1 MTARPDPGEF
11 AIDDFLRGQER
22 KSLLRFI
29 ACGSVDHGKSTLIG
43 RLLYEAK
50 LLFDDQLET
59 LAAESRKHGTLG
71 KELDFSLLLDGLAA
85 EREQKITIDV
95 AYRFFATERRK
106 FIVADT
112 PGHEQYT
119 RNMATGA
126 STADLALI
134 VVNAQTGITRQTRR
148 HSLIVSTLG
157 VRRLVLAVN
166 KMDLVDWSEAGFRA
180 IESEFRSFADALG
193 VRDIV
198 CIPLAARSGDNIARH
213 SPEMAWYRGPT
224 LLDYLEEVEVGPE
237 PHAAGFR
244 LPVQLVN
251 RPDADFRGYSGL
263 IASGDAYVGMPV
275 RVMPAG
281 ETSHIDRIVT
291 FDGDIERASA
301 GQSVTVTLADEIDAS
316 RGDVIAE
323 AGRPPQVSDRLQAR
337 IVWVGKEPLAPGR
350 GYLIK
355 LGSTSAKATAEAP
368 LRVLDLDAGAV
379 KAAERLFINDIGEC
393 TLRLDRPIAA
403 DRYAESKETGSF
415 ILIDPESYDT
425 VGMGFVEGSRARE
438 GLLARLRRRLTAP
451 RHTSAKTTSDRSR
464 DSHFRSIAKAVSWR
478 TTGSIDTFLVT
489 FIITGSK
496 VFASSVAVTEILTKI
511 VFYYGHERVWALIP
525 WGRE

>member
-1 MTARPDPGEF
+1 
-11 AIDDFLRGQER
+11 
-22 KSLLRFI
+22 
-29 ACGSVDHGKSTLIG
+29 
-43 RLLYEAK
+43 
-50 LLFDDQLET
+50 
-59 LAAESRKHGTLG
+59 
-71 KELDFSLLLDGLAA
+71 
-85 EREQKITIDV
+85 
-95 AYRFFATERRK
+95 
-106 FIVADT
+106 
-112 PGHEQYT
+112 
-119 RNMATGA
+119 
-126 STADLALI
+126 
-134 VVNAQTGITRQTRR
+134 
-148 HSLIVSTLG
+148 
-157 VRRLVLAVN
+157 
-166 KMDLVDWSEAGFRA
+166 
-180 IESEFRSFADALG
+180 
-193 VRDIV
+193 
-198 CIPLAARSGDNIARH
+198 
-213 SPEMAWYRGPT
+213 
-224 LLDYLEEVEVGPE
+224 
-237 PHAAGFR
+237 
-244 LPVQLVN
+244 
-251 RPDADFRGYSGL
+251 
-263 IASGDAYVGMPV
+263 
-275 RVMPAG
+275 
-281 ETSHIDRIVT
+281 
-291 FDGDIERASA
+291 
-301 GQSVTVTLADEIDAS
+301 
-316 RGDVIAE
+316 VIAE